1 MKIREN
7 PLTPKPNITLDIATL
22 KSPTVFRSLRPSSQK
37 IIRRLTRSESAR
49 DAVADLVIGQDVFG
63 FTKGQFSLLD
73 LLAAINDQV
82 GPCHLTLSTWTAANA
97 DLDHVFAFMEGH
109 KLLSA
114 RFVLDFTFQRRQ
126 PAVAQKI
133 RDTFGRENIRVT
145 RNHAK
150 FALME
155 SKRARLVVKTSMNLN
170 TNPRFENFEVCWDPD
185 LFNFLQTICDELFAD
200 LRDQAAMETSALQR
214 QFNEKG

>member
-1 MKIREN
+1 VKIREN
-7 PLTPKPNITLDIATL
+7 PLTPKQNITLDVATL
-22 KSPTVFRSLRPSSQK
+22 RSPTVFRKLRPSSQK
-37 IIRRLTRSESAR
+37 VIRRLTRAETAR
-49 DAVADLVIGQDVFG
+49 EAVADLVIGQDVFG

-73 LLAAINDQV
+73 LIAAINDQV

-97 DLDHVFAFMEGH
+97 DLDHVFAFLSGH

-145 RNHAK
+145 RNHSK

-155 SKRARLVVKTSMNLN
+155 SKRTRLVLKTSMNLN
-170 TNPRFENFEVCWDPD
+170 TNPRFENFEVSWDPD
-185 LFNFLQTICDELFAD
+185 LFDFLKTICEELFEDA
-200 LRDQAAMETSALQR
+200 RDQAVMENAALQR
-214 QFNEKG
+214 QFNETT

>member
-1 MKIREN
+1 MPRRD
-7 PLTPKPNITLDIATL
+7 LTLDITAL
-22 KSPTVFRSLRPSSQK
+22 KSPTVFRKLKPSSKK
-37 IIRRLTRSESAR
+37 IIRRLTRGETAR
-49 DAVADLVIGQDVFG
+49 DAVANLVIGQDVFG

-73 LLAAINDQV
+73 LIATINDQV

-97 DLDHVFAFMEGH
+97 DLDHVWAFLSNH
-109 KLLSA
+109 SLLSA

-133 RDTFGRENIRVT
+133 REIFGRDNIRVT

-170 TNPRFENFEVCWDPD
+170 TNPRFEHFELSWDPD
-185 LFNFLQTICDELFAD
+185 LFNFLQTICAELFQD
-200 LRDQAAMETSALQR
+200 PSDQGAMETAALQR
-214 QFNEKG
+214 QFNEKK